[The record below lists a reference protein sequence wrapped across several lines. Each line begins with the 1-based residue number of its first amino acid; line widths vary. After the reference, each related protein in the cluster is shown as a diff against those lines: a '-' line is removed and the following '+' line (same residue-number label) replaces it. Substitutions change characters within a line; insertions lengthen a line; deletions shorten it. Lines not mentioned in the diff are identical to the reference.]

1 VGWSI
6 DKILVSILKVQGST
20 FTNDIM
26 VVNCDLLTK
35 YSFYSC
41 SSLMSFF
48 LLLFNT
54 APLQHCSRSSSTSF
68 QLLVLNAISL
78 PTFQRW
84 FMFFFGTT
92 HASTLFQLLVLNAIP
107 LPTFQSWFMF
117 FFDTT
122 LAHIP
127 RCPLAPFYCSSYSS
141 LILFLLLFNVAF
153 AFVPKRR
160 SYSLTLFLSSSMLL
174 MLFFYATLVPP
185 ILDWYFPPPPS
196 CFCRYRK
203 NKLSKFNLHFSC

>member
-1 VGWSI
+1 
-6 DKILVSILKVQGST
+6 
-20 FTNDIM
+20 M

-48 LLLFNT
+48 LLLFDAT
-54 APLQHCSRSSSTSF
+54 PLQHCSRSSSTSF
-68 QLLVLNAISL
+68 QLLVLNTIPL

-84 FMFFFGTT
+84 FMFFFDIT
-92 HASTLFQLLVLNAIP
+92 P
-107 LPTFQSWFMF
+107 
-117 FFDTT
+117 
-122 LAHIP
+122 AHIP
-127 RCPLAPFYCSSYSS
+127 RCPPAPFYCSSYSS

-153 AFVPKRR
+153 AFVPKQR

-174 MLFFYATLVPP
+174 MLLFYATLVPP
-185 ILDWYFPPPPS
+185 ILDWYFPPPTS

-203 NKLSKFNLHFSC
+203 NKLSKFNLHSSC